1 MGKEYFMRNLL
12 NVSLTVAC
20 LLGASF
26 AAVPAVAK
34 DVIGL
39 QVGDLGI
46 SVGNGHYYDRHH
58 HRQSYTYPSD
68 WKSYHHPQSWYRAH
82 SQWNDRNHAD
92 WYRN

>member
-1 MGKEYFMRNLL
+1 MRNFL
-12 NVSLTVAC
+12 NVTLAVVC
-20 LLGASF
+20 LASASF
-26 AAVPAVAK
+26 MAVPAAAREAI
-34 DVIGL
+34 DMRA
-39 QVGDLGI
+39 GDLSI

-68 WKSYHHPQSWYRAH
+68 WKSYHHPRSWYRGH

>member
-1 MGKEYFMRNLL
+1 MRNFL
-12 NVSLTVAC
+12 NVTLAVVC
-20 LLGASF
+20 LAGASLM
-26 AAVPAVAK
+26 AVPAAAREAVEMRA
-34 DVIGL
+34 
-39 QVGDLGI
+39 GDLRI

-68 WKSYHHPQSWYRAH
+68 WKSYHHPRSWYRSH